1 MLIEGTYMIFDVNNP
16 ITAIIADDHEV
27 VRAGI
32 RRLLSIDKTIQ
43 ILGDGGNGEE
53 AIQLVEYHR
62 PIIALLDI
70 LMPKMTGIEAIPYIK
85 KVSPVTLIVML
96 TAFEDAEHLEM
107 ALSAGA
113 DGYLTKDIG
122 AKDLVDSIKLVTQ
135 GERVFSKSILQIL
148 QNKVIPRNTTPA
160 SSNRVTITKREQD
173 VLNLVAD
180 GNTSNEIADKLG
192 LSTRT
197 VESHRYNIMQKLGIK
212 SAAGLVKFA
221 VSKKV

>member
-1 MLIEGTYMIFDVNNP
+1 MLIKGTYMIFDVNNP

-70 LMPKMTGIEAIPYIK
+70 LMPKMTGIEAIPYMR

-107 ALSAGA
+107 ALIAGA

-180 GNTSNEIADKLG
+180 GLTSNEIADKLG